1 MGDATF
7 ASENLSNMS
16 KQLRSILIFIL
27 FTFYLS
33 GFAQTKIAGLVLTR
47 QGNPIPGANVYLMNT
62 LDGISTDMNG
72 NYLLSTKESGEKTL
86 IVSAIGFG
94 KQEKQVRLGGTTIK
108 IDFTLEEES
117 SQLSELVISAGAF
130 EANSDREVA
139 ILKPMDIYNNAG
151 AAGDIVG
158 AIQTLP
164 GTQRVAEQTGLF
176 VRGGDA
182 SESSVIIDGMVV
194 QNAFF
199 SNVPGVAQRSRFTP
213 FQFKGMAFSSGGY
226 SVRYGQSLSS
236 VLELNTLDLP
246 EKSTVSA
253 NLNMAGVSVSG
264 TKRWTKSAV
273 EATGHYNNLSA
284 FYGLANTNFNFYD
297 VPTGAGTSVKY
308 ATQNSKG
315 GIFKAFAK
323 HDYYQSGTEIPNPYS
338 TGNTTQFGLKNQNI
352 YINTSFR
359 QLTSQTL
366 FYTAVSG
373 SINEDRT
380 RWDNNPITNND
391 WRMQW
396 RGEGT
401 YFATDALNITVGS
414 DLQRIEYKQDFD
426 TLLYKFDEMLA
437 SVYTEAEWKQ
447 GMRFAIKPG
456 IRFEHS
462 KLLKKSNIAP
472 RVALALKTRQFS
484 QISLAGGL
492 FYQLADKQYLLPN
505 YRPDFQKAIHY
516 IANYQWIKNSRSF
529 RVEGYYKSYNDLVRE
544 LNSAYNPNTYRFISG
559 EVDNSGSGYAQ
570 GVDVFW
576 RDQKTIKNFDYW
588 IAYSFVDTERL
599 YANLTEK
606 TTPDFVSNHNVNV
619 NAKYFV
625 ESIQLNIGLTYSYA
639 SGRPYYNPSDN
650 KFLGSKSPQYHNLSL
665 NAAYLTSIGKWFTVI
680 YAGID
685 NIINHKNVL
694 GYRYSNDGQQ
704 RYPVLPPLY
713 RSVFIGVNISLN
725 SFKKEEL

>member
-1 MGDATF
+1 MNDSTF
-7 ASENLSNMS
+7 VSENLNSMN
-16 KQLRSILIFIL
+16 KRRKGIIIFTL
-27 FTFYLS
+27 LTLWAPCW
-33 GFAQTKIAGLVLTR
+33 AQTNISGVVLTR
-47 QGNPIPGANVYLMNT
+47 QGEPVAGANVYLLNT
-62 LDGISTDMNG
+62 LDGISSDANG
-72 NYLLSTKESGEKTL
+72 KYLLLTREAGEKTL
-86 IVSAIGFG
+86 IVSAIGFTKKEMQIKLEG
-94 KQEKQVRLGGTTIK
+94 KAIK
-108 IDFTLEEES
+108 IDFTLEEEV
-117 SQLSELVISAGAF
+117 SELNEVVISAGAL

-182 SESSVIIDGMVV
+182 SESAVIIDGMVV

-226 SVRYGQSLSS
+226 SVRYGQALSS

-253 NLNMAGVSVSG
+253 NINMAGIAVAGV
-264 TKRWTKSAV
+264 KRFTKSAV
-273 EATGHYNNLSA
+273 ETTGYYNNLTP

-297 VPTGAGTSVKY
+297 VPTGGGASIKY
-308 ATQNSKG
+308 VAQNSKG

-323 HDYYQSGTEIPNPYS
+323 HDYYRNGTEIPDPYS
-338 TGNTTQFGLKNQNI
+338 PGNTIRFGLKNENT
-352 YINTSFR
+352 YINASFR
-359 QLTSQTL
+359 QLTGKTL
-366 FYTAVSG
+366 FYTAVSV
-373 SINEDRT
+373 SSNEDNT
-380 RWDNNPITNND
+380 RWGNYPITNKD
-391 WRMQW
+391 ERIQW

-401 YFATDALNITVGS
+401 YFATNALQVTAGGE
-414 DLQRIEYKQDFD
+414 LQQFEYQQDFD
-426 TLLYKFDEMLA
+426 TLFYKFNETLT
-437 SVYTEAEWKQ
+437 SVYSEAEWKPGKQ
-447 GMRFAIKPG
+447 FAIKPG

-462 KLLKKSNIAP
+462 RLLQKSNIAP
-472 RVALALKTRQFS
+472 RISLAVKTGEFS

-492 FYQLADKQYLLPN
+492 FYQLADKRYLLPH
-505 YRPDFQKAIHY
+505 YRPQFQQAVHY
-516 IANYQWIKNSRSF
+516 IANYQWIKEARSF
-529 RVEGYYKSYNDLVRE
+529 RIEGYYKLYNDLVRE
-544 LNSAYNPNTYRFISG
+544 PNAAYNPNTYRFVFG
-559 EVDNSGSGYAQ
+559 AVDNSGNGYAQ

-599 YANLTEK
+599 YANLTQK
-606 TTPDFVSNHNVNV
+606 ATPDFVSNHNVNI
-619 NAKYFV
+619 NSKYFV
-625 ESIQLNIGLTYSYA
+625 ESIQLTIGLTYSYA
-639 SGRPYYNPSDN
+639 SGRPYYNPMDL
-650 KFLGSKSPQYHNLSL
+650 KFLGSRSPEYHNLSL
-665 NAAYLTSIGKWFTVI
+665 NAAYLTSIGKLFTVV

-685 NIINHKNVL
+685 NIFNIKNFL
-694 GYRYSNDGQQ
+694 GYRYSSDGLE

-713 RSVFIGVNISLN
+713 RSVFFGINISLS